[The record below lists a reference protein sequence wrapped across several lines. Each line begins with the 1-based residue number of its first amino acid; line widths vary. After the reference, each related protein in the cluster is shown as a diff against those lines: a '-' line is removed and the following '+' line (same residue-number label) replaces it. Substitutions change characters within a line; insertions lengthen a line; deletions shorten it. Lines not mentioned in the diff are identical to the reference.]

1 MKGAEVE
8 TVFAAIRR
16 TGLVPRGAF
25 SLAEGER
32 VGELAD
38 IRTIV
43 LAGMVGRD
51 GWERIRRVA
60 RGERW
65 ACRSARPLE
74 PAADRELWRANSA
87 RRRCFRLA
95 GRLSC
100 RSSDGRSAQ
109 NRSIPHR
116 IGLLIHPYYGLWHS
130 YRGAL
135 GLSEELAVAEPAPV
149 PSPCETCSG
158 RWCLKTCPVGAFSEA
173 GYDVAAC
180 AGHLRSAAGG
190 DCMAFGCRAR
200 RACPVGAEHAYG
212 PEQASFLMR
221 AFLRGQDVGHAR
233 STNQPDCGHFRSLDL
248 AVGALGSKLNRALAP
263 VAARRRRNGRPQ
275 CANSGRSLAAR
286 RTDHVDPKHAF
297 KIGFWTGEK
306 GEKPVVGATGARVRF
321 NRSGSSH
328 AISDCR

>member
-8 TVFAAIRR
+8 TVFSAIRR
-16 TGLVPRGAF
+16 TGLVPRGAV

-38 IRTIV
+38 MRTIV

-51 GWERIRRVA
+51 GWEAFAASPEAGDGLADPLDRWSRRLIESLA
-60 RGERW
+60 GEFGAKALFPFGGPPFLPFQRW
-65 ACRSARPLE
+65 AQRAE
-74 PAADRELWRANSA
+74 PVHFS
-87 RRRCFRLA
+87 
-95 GRLSC
+95 
-100 RSSDGRSAQ
+100 
-109 NRSIPHR
+109 R

-135 GLSEELAVAEPAPV
+135 GLTETLAVAEPAPGL
-149 PSPCETCSG
+149 SPCETCSG

-180 AGHLRSAAGG
+180 AGHLRSTAGG

-221 AFLRGQDVGHAR
+221 AFLRGQ
-233 STNQPDCGHFRSLDL
+233 
-248 AVGALGSKLNRALAP
+248 GAGRA
-263 VAARRRRNGRPQ
+263 
-275 CANSGRSLAAR
+275 
-286 RTDHVDPKHAF
+286 
-297 KIGFWTGEK
+297 
-306 GEKPVVGATGARVRF
+306 
-321 NRSGSSH
+321 
-328 AISDCR
+328 